1 MKITNVKVIPIN
13 VRHNFHY
20 VWSAGVLGGFSR
32 QIILIETNEGITGLG
47 ETTHLKQGDLI
58 EEMAH
63 LLVGKDP
70 IDVVECEFACLPEL
84 KGLTITGN
92 DMLSSAFG
100 AIDMALWDIKGKAAG
115 LPLYKMLGGAYRKD
129 ILFTEYF
136 SMEGFPQADGSYVK
150 DTRPEAIAEYC
161 IKMRE
166 EYGSTIFEGKIATS
180 DNIWDD
186 LKYIQILRE
195 RIGKEATIRL
205 DANYGYTL
213 PTAKQL
219 CKHLEDLDI
228 RNIEDP
234 VPLFED
240 MAELKKFTRMSIS
253 THICDLRRSVY
264 AGAPDNF
271 CTHPILHG
279 GIMNTIRFIGACEAF
294 GKGVW
299 FYSGDTG
306 IAQAVYMHLSAACRH
321 VYEPSQSLV
330 RWQINDVI
338 EEGPFVPVNNV
349 LRVPEKPGI
358 GVTLDEKMLQALHK
372 DYVDNGD
379 TISQYY
385 NFKNRGRYVRLPRA

>member
-1 MKITNVKVIPIN
+1 MKIIKIKVIPIN
-13 VRHNFHY
+13 IRNNFHY
-20 VWSAGVLGGFSR
+20 VWSAGVLAGFSR
-32 QIILIETNEGITGLG
+32 QIILVETDEGITGLG
-47 ETTHLKQGDLI
+47 ETTNLKQGALI
-58 EEMAH
+58 EDLS
-63 LLVGKDP
+63 LLLIGKDP
-70 IDVVECEFACLPEL
+70 LEIVDCEFAFIPEL

-92 DMLSSAFG
+92 DMLRSAFG

-136 SMEGFPQADGSYVK
+136 SMEGFPQAGGSYVK

-166 EYGSTIFEGKIATS
+166 EHGSTLFEGKIATS
-180 DNIWDD
+180 DNMWDD
-186 LKYIQILRE
+186 LEYIRILRE

-213 PTAKQL
+213 STAKQL

-234 VPLFED
+234 VPMFED
-240 MAELKKFTRMSIS
+240 MAELKKYTRMNVS
-253 THICDLRRSVY
+253 THICDLRRAVY
-264 AGAPDNF
+264 AGAPDGF

-294 GKGVW
+294 GKDVW

-306 IAQAVYMHLSAACRH
+306 ITTAVYMHLAAACQH
-321 VYEPSQSLV
+321 VHEPSQSLI
-330 RWQINDVI
+330 RWQIDDVI
-338 EEGPFVPVNNV
+338 EGGPFKPVKNV
-349 LRVPEKPGI
+349 LRVPEEPGI
-358 GVTLDEKMLQALHK
+358 GVKLDEKALSALHN
-372 DYVDNGD
+372 DFVNNGD
-379 TISQYY
+379 NISQYY
-385 NFKNRGRYVRLPRA
+385 NFKDRSRYVRLPRA